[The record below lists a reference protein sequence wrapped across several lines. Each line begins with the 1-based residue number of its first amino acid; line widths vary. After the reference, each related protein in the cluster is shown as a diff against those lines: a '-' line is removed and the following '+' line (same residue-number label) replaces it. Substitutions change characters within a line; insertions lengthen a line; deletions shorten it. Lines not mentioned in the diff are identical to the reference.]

1 MATVEAPFD
10 QVKILVEVSTP
21 AIDPED
27 PPVLTY
33 PQLCLVNLS
42 RSMSFTNNMQD
53 DEIPDCTDV
62 TKPARIRREVRSK
75 DFEISGEG
83 KLHLTNLATM
93 LEWWEDGAA
102 KVIRADIGSSSN
114 GGQRI
119 QGSFYLATF
128 EITGTFKETATAT
141 VSFMPADTGAIAITA
156 LQA

>member
-10 QVKILVEVSTP
+10 QVKILVGDGESPEVFT
-21 AIDPED
+21 
-27 PPVLTY
+27 
-33 PQLCLVNLS
+33 QLCLVNLS

-62 TKPARIRREVRSK
+62 TKPAGIRREVRST

-93 LEWWEDGAA
+93 LNWWKDGDAKNVRAEVGAA
-102 KVIRADIGSSSN
+102 GT

-119 QGSFYLATF
+119 SGAFRLASF
-128 EITGTFKETATAT
+128 EITGQFKETATAT
-141 VSFMPADTGAIAITA
+141 VSFMPADTRA
-156 LQA
+156 LSVAALT